1 MNKKPLEV
9 ANGAYQSIVKPL
21 WYWLEYSLEY
31 SLEYPCLAKLQP
43 QSAANAFHSFHH
55 RSKIYLLTGY
65 IMIIEPHVFS
75 IKHQPRVL
83 SLTGMLN
90 SATMASIYFF
100 LLNELVKKRSLG
112 KLKQMP
118 NYGCYLLALDLFNF
132 VYD

>member
-1 MNKKPLEV
+1 MTERKHRHARCAGVIFFVNKQPLEV

-65 IMIIEPHVFS
+65 IMIVEPHVFS

-90 SATMASIYFF
+90 SAPWHQFTFS
-100 LLNELVKKRSLG
+100 S
-112 KLKQMP
+112 
-118 NYGCYLLALDLFNF
+118 
-132 VYD
+132 